1 MMFRPLQLL
10 FVSNL
15 RYSGRGSGKLE
26 FSSHHC
32 RQFTAVSSK
41 TSTSSVEAS
50 SNHNNI
56 CIFASEVP
64 VIANLNR
71 YRNMEDV
78 SINLCYI
85 CSLVHKI

>member
-15 RYSGRGSGKLE
+15 RCSSRGSNKFRCNRNL
-26 FSSHHC
+26 SYHHRR
-32 RQFTAVSSK
+32 RQFTTASSAE
-41 TSTSSVEAS
+41 TSTSALGATSK
-50 SNHNNI
+50 I

-71 YRNMEDV
+71 YRNIEDV
-78 SINLCYI
+78 SI
-85 CSLVHKI
+85 